1 MKDSTLDKLVS
12 LGTIAGYEYES
23 LEDVN
28 NRNQIISYE
37 CLVIRFN
44 DNKKLAVYS
53 SGGRD
58 TSLSIE

>member
-23 LEDVN
+23 LDDVN

-37 CLVIRFN
+37 RLVIRFN

-53 SGGRD
+53 SGGED